1 MGRILLVQPDKGL
14 EEFIRRGLS
23 ATHQIETI
31 NYFPSDARPPPSH
44 QVYNVVLCSIDD
56 PEQAIEAF
64 DPLSEISPKAL
75 LVPIPDTAE
84 EVERFVQQW
93 NLELWRKEKYAGMG
107 ALWLG
112 RRCTAGEL
120 LAFLQALAAADAN
133 EGSSSQAP
141 PPLSIGAVLDGY
153 RLVSLIGQGG
163 FGGSWLA
170 VNETTGK
177 RVAIKVI
184 EGTEA
189 LVQELAALRKYVH
202 IAHLNQHLLRPEHVN
217 RNESRLWMVNPLAD
231 SITGAD
237 TPDAYRPFSLA
248 NRLDSKGHLPE
259 PEAIRIALGVLS
271 ALAAL
276 HEAGLLHG
284 DVSPANILRTQ
295 GVWVLADPGLVRFVG
310 QHGICR
316 DRRYYPQAAS
326 VRPGDDLYAVGLTLW
341 DMISGVW
348 GMVSGKDS
356 MRLDVRMLRFLSK
369 KNLPLI
375 NIICKSVAENPNARY
390 MNAEEMLMELGSLLT
405 IGQEA
410 GSPYQLYNLLH
421 ALRTGLGNDSSGT

>member
-14 EEFIRRGLS
+14 GELIRGVFS
-23 ATHQIETI
+23 ATHQIETL

-44 QVYNVVLCSIDD
+44 QVYNLVLCRLGD
-56 PEQAIEAF
+56 PEQEIEAF
-64 DPLSEISPKAL
+64 DQLSEISPKAL
-75 LVPIPDTAE
+75 PVPIADKAE
-84 EVERFVQQW
+84 EVERFAKQW
-93 NLELWRKEKYAGMG
+93 TLELWRKEKYTKMG
-107 ALWLG
+107 ARWLG
-112 RRCTAGEL
+112 RRCTAGEVLAL
-120 LAFLQALAAADAN
+120 LKEPAEAEAN
-133 EGSSSQAP
+133 GSNSPQAP
-141 PPLSIGAVLDGY
+141 RPLSSGAVLDGY

-189 LVQELAALRKYVH
+189 LVQELAALRKSVH
-202 IAHLNQHLLRPEHVN
+202 IAHLSQHLLRPEHVN
-217 RNESRLWMVNPLAD
+217 RNDSRLWMVNPLAD

-237 TPDAYRPFSLA
+237 TLDAYRPLSLA

-259 PEAIRIALGVLS
+259 PDAIRIALGILRALS
-271 ALAAL
+271 AL
-276 HEAGLLHG
+276 HDAGLLHG

-341 DMISGVW
+341 DMVSGVW
-348 GMVSGKDS
+348 GMVSGKES
-356 MRLDVRMLRFLSK
+356 MRLDAQMLRFLSK
-369 KNLPLI
+369 KNFPLL
-375 NIICKSVAENPNARY
+375 NIICMSVAENPNARY
-390 MNAEEMLMELGSLLT
+390 VNADEMLMEVESLLT
-405 IGQEA
+405 LGQEPS
-410 GSPYQLYNLLH
+410 SPYQLYNLLH
-421 ALRTGLGNDSSGT
+421 TFRTGLGNDSSST